1 MKQRSLLLFEESI
14 KSQATRSNYLDH
26 IDRFLKFTKLKDYD
40 SLLKLDSEQ
49 LQTILEDYV
58 MHLKKTVSPNS
69 VPVYM
74 TGVKHFFTMNRIK
87 IFWEIINKMFPEKV
101 KRSGQKAWTNEHIQK
116 MLEFNTSKRNRA
128 IIHIMASTGARIGIF
143 NYSLQMRH
151 LKDMGDGYRAILIYA
166 DEPEE
171 YWAFLTPEAT
181 DALEEYFEERKN
193 DNEKFYPESPIIRV
207 AYRLGIEK
215 AKPIGRNAVISMIF
229 RSINRSGIK
238 RTRVH
243 KHFDIQMDHGFR
255 KRFNIILKLNNS
267 VNSNIAEKIM
277 GHSVSIP
284 LDGTYLP
291 STDSRVIEKCF
302 EEFKK
307 AIPELTIDDAARK
320 QAVIDVKN
328 MKISELEKANTKL
341 ADRDEE
347 IKKQS
352 QRLAYLERHLV
363 GEKVPKLKPLLDG
376 E

>member
-14 KSQATRSNYLDH
+14 KSPVTRSNYLDH
-26 IDRFLKFTKLKDYD
+26 LDRFLKFTNLKDYD

-58 MHLKKTVSPNS
+58 MYLKNTVSPNS

-143 NYSLQMRH
+143 NYPLQMQH
-151 LKDMGDGYRAILIYA
+151 LKDMGDGYKAILIYA

-181 DALEEYFEERKN
+181 NALEEYFEERRN

-207 AYRLGIEK
+207 MYRLGIEK

-255 KRFNIILKLNNS
+255 KRFNIILKLNNN

-277 GHSVSIP
+277 GHSVTIP

-307 AIPELTIDDAARK
+307 AIPELTIDDTARK
-320 QAVIDVKN
+320 QAEIDKKN
-328 MKISELEKANTKL
+328 KQITELEEANTKI
-341 ADRDEE
+341 ADQD
-347 IKKQS
+347 K
-352 QRLAYLERHLV
+352 RLAYLERHLV
-363 GEKVPKLKPLLDG
+363 GEKVPQLKPLLDG
-376 E
+376 